1 MVNATT
7 GDTNRKY
14 EYTRQQWKLYNM
26 INSLPKPHIHPIV
39 CLIWHFN
46 CRKLKWICFPLIYI
60 SWNIQFTDYK
70 QRAVKIKSNQINFHI
85 FKSQNDTWHNTN
97 CKKRNF
103 FAHASVCEC
112 FSGGGGGV
120 YLIRNNKQM
129 KRSHVYSL

>member
-39 CLIWHFN
+39 CLVWHFN

-85 FKSQNDTWHNTN
+85 LNLRMILGIIQIARKGTSLHM
-97 CKKRNF
+97 R
-103 FAHASVCEC
+103 VCEC
-112 FSGGGGGV
+112 FSWGGGGV

-129 KRSHVYSL
+129 KRSHVDSL